1 MTRLNFGNNK
11 VGLACVSIQVEV
23 VQALVK
29 FARLRRFQR
38 VMIDIVI
45 STISNHSN
53 REVADFTINN
63 DRVPVKVPEVD
74 FPDESKLFS
83 LFPLIMVYLR
93 LAKLRLR
100 SRFLFLCWYK
110 IELDHLLWYRI
121 FFGLFKDLLHKCHCT
136 LGSLESE
143 TERKVENLK
152 LSGLRRK
159 FDAVFVDEEIVRQAC
174 HLNWLLRSEPCFF
187 VFLSL
192 VNQSPWIMSI
202 PLASVH
208 IHDLRAIDWL

>member
-100 SRFLFLCWYK
+100 SRFLFLC
-110 IELDHLLWYRI
+110 
-121 FFGLFKDLLHKCHCT
+121 
-136 LGSLESE
+136 
-143 TERKVENLK
+143 
-152 LSGLRRK
+152 
-159 FDAVFVDEEIVRQAC
+159 
-174 HLNWLLRSEPCFF
+174 
-187 VFLSL
+187 
-192 VNQSPWIMSI
+192 
-202 PLASVH
+202 
-208 IHDLRAIDWL
+208 